1 MLQAVYEPFHEPKL
15 ARGSARCQPWL
26 NKLKFRIKSGD
37 HATCFCVT
45 NFSIKPWLSAFWSD
59 RTDVVHPCSRYI
71 LVALIAFLL
80 HFPLH
85 FPLHFILDPDTP
97 VGTRSI
103 PRSDR
108 SNVSD
113 FPRFV
118 GRVRSQGFRGR
129 SRFSS
134 CLETELDIRF
144 PIPTGF
150 GLQVGR
156 AGSQVKPGLDP
167 TGPIT
172 EHDWWIK
179 ALLDHFHRH
188 CKWTQ

>member
-1 MLQAVYEPFHEPKL
+1 
-15 ARGSARCQPWL
+15 
-26 NKLKFRIKSGD
+26 
-37 HATCFCVT
+37 
-45 NFSIKPWLSAFWSD
+45 SAFWSD
-59 RTDVVHPCSRYI
+59 RTDVVHPCSHYI

-113 FPRFV
+113 FPTFV
-118 GRVRSQGFRGR
+118 SRVRSQGFKGR
-129 SRFSS
+129 SRFDS
-134 CLETELDIRF
+134 CLETEVGVRF

-150 GLQVGR
+150 GCEVGR
-156 AGSQVKPGLDP
+156 VGSKVLNKSLRTTSQLSNYAATMLCNLRIWMQD
-167 TGPIT
+167 
-172 EHDWWIK
+172 
-179 ALLDHFHRH
+179 
-188 CKWTQ
+188 

>member
-1 MLQAVYEPFHEPKL
+1 M
-15 ARGSARCQPWL
+15 
-26 NKLKFRIKSGD
+26 
-37 HATCFCVT
+37 
-45 NFSIKPWLSAFWSD
+45 
-59 RTDVVHPCSRYI
+59 HPCSRYI

-118 GRVRSQGFRGR
+118 GRVRSQGFKGR
-129 SRFSS
+129 SRFDS
-134 CLETELDIRF
+134 CLETELGVRF
-144 PIPTGF
+144 PIPTSF
-150 GLQVGR
+150 GCEVGR
-156 AGSQVKPGLDP
+156 VEAGFDLLLSLVRRTMTEEFLLIGSSILTTFMVPIGL
-167 TGPIT
+167 
-172 EHDWWIK
+172 
-179 ALLDHFHRH
+179 RH
-188 CKWTQ
+188 QL

>member
-1 MLQAVYEPFHEPKL
+1 M
-15 ARGSARCQPWL
+15 
-26 NKLKFRIKSGD
+26 
-37 HATCFCVT
+37 
-45 NFSIKPWLSAFWSD
+45 
-59 RTDVVHPCSRYI
+59 HPCSRYI

-113 FPRFV
+113 FPTFV
-118 GRVRSQGFRGR
+118 GRVRSQGFKGR
-129 SRFSS
+129 SRFDS
-134 CLETELDIRF
+134 CLETELGVRF

-150 GLQVGR
+150 GCEVGR
-156 AGSQVKPGLDP
+156 VGSKVKPGLDP
-167 TGPIT
+167 TGIHYCLLIDLIELYIMQRVQHSLLNIT
-172 EHDWWIK
+172 IDIHQHQTQIMVSQ
-179 ALLDHFHRH
+179 
-188 CKWTQ
+188 CKLMH

>member
-1 MLQAVYEPFHEPKL
+1 M
-15 ARGSARCQPWL
+15 
-26 NKLKFRIKSGD
+26 
-37 HATCFCVT
+37 
-45 NFSIKPWLSAFWSD
+45 FWSD
-59 RTDVVHPCSRYI
+59 QTDVVHPCSRYI

-113 FPRFV
+113 FPTFV
-118 GRVRSQGFRGR
+118 SRVRSQGFKGR
-129 SRFSS
+129 SRFDS
-134 CLETELDIRF
+134 CLETELGVRF

-150 GLQVGR
+150 GCEVGR
-156 AGSQVKPGLDP
+156 GGSKVKPGLDP
-167 TGPIT
+167 TGI
-172 EHDWWIK
+172 HYCSRGIDLHIK
-179 ALLDHFHRH
+179 KSYNSYSKSSSRNSIPV
-188 CKWTQ
+188 